1 MKTTKTPVA
10 MLEGIQPKSLMYGI
24 VTTLV
29 LILFLSMI
37 SAIIVYYSNIP
48 ESSLNVF
55 ATVINIISLAAGGYV
70 GSKTARSRGLIHGL
84 IIGLVVVIILIIAG
98 NNGGSNLPVTAA
110 YSILA
115 AIIGGVLGV
124 K

>member
-1 MKTTKTPVA
+1 MKTIKTPVA
-10 MLEGIQPKSLMYGI
+10 MLEGIQPKSIMIGI

-29 LILFLSMI
+29 LLLILTMVA
-37 SAIIVYYSNIP
+37 AIIVYYSSIP

-55 ATVINIISLAAGGYV
+55 ATIINIISLAV
-70 GSKTARSRGLIHGL
+70 GSYMGSRTAKAKGLIHGL
-84 IIGLVVVIILIIAG
+84 IIGIVVVLILILAG
-98 NNGGSNLPVTAA
+98 NNGNANLPITAA
-110 YSILA
+110 YSLLA